1 MIVNQ
6 QILFI
11 ALFILIL
18 LLLTCHI
25 SNFLYPSNN
34 TNNTNNNNIKNRND
48 FNNYRPIKYNDIYY
62 YGQPGEIPCN
72 TLNDQAQIPCIVRSQ
87 CTSQPNKYQL
97 SQSEIAMLYKFAYEE
112 AGREILRRELESAN
126 NNIISGPSS
135 Q

>member
-11 ALFILIL
+11 TLFILIL

-34 TNNTNNNNIKNRND
+34 INNNINNKTKNRND
-48 FNNYRPIKYNDIYY
+48 FNNYPPIQYNDIYY
-62 YGQPGEIPCN
+62 YGQPGQIPCN
-72 TLNDQAQIPCIVRSQ
+72 MYNDQAQIPCIVRAQ
-87 CTSQPNKYQL
+87 CNPQPTKYQL

-112 AGREILRRELESAN
+112 AGKEILRRELKLNN

>member
-6 QILFI
+6 EILFI

-34 TNNTNNNNIKNRND
+34 TKNRND
-48 FNNYRPIKYNDIYY
+48 FNNYPPIQYNDIYY
-62 YGQPGEIPCN
+62 YGQPGKNICN
-72 TLNDQAQIPCIVRSQ
+72 TLNDSQAQIPCIVRSQ
-87 CTSQPNKYQL
+87 CTPQHTKYQL

-112 AGREILRRELESAN
+112 AGREILRRELKIAN
-126 NNIISGPSS
+126 NNVISGPSN
-135 Q
+135 